1 MISQYFI
8 SGVWTSSYFFVLELS
23 LCAAILSFSKKT
35 ITWQRS
41 AVTLG
46 ILVLIILFVP
56 SFPPDE
62 FVEAHKYLSA
72 TLEILLLVG
81 LFMSV
86 AFLMRFTFRLSWAK
100 MVFCAIAAYSIQ
112 NLMYNIVSLTVDPLM
127 EAGFSKDVIIY
138 FQEPISLV
146 LCGTLSFLLRS
157 KLHSIGSIEM
167 NNGTLLGILLL
178 AILEYA
184 ILGHLVENVKSYYL
198 FIYKCYAMTA
208 DLLILYLQ
216 FSLLAKQS
224 YKRKYYMTQ
233 MLWEKDK
240 RNYEIKKSTIED
252 MNQRVHEAHPCHCRS
267 LYEQGI
273 PDSAGILR
281 QGL

>member
-1 MISQYFI
+1 MAFSLWCNETGLCKTDKFDG
-8 SGVWTSSYFFVLELS
+8 SLFDVLVRIRL
-23 LCAAILSFSKKT
+23 LKIDF
-35 ITWQRS
+35 
-41 AVTLG
+41 G
-46 ILVLIILFVP
+46 IGEVS

-62 FVEAHKYLSA
+62 FVGSHKYLSA
-72 TLEILLLVG
+72 TLEILLLVS

-86 AFLMRFTFRLSWAK
+86 AFLMKFTFRLSWAK

-112 NLMYNIVSLTVDPLM
+112 NLMYNIASIAVDSLT
-127 EAGFSKDVIIY
+127 EAGFSRKTIVY

-146 LCGTLSFLLRS
+146 LCGTLSFLFRS
-157 KLHSIGSIEM
+157 KFHSIGSIEM

-178 AILEYA
+178 AIPECA
-184 ILGHLVENVKSYYL
+184 ILGNFIENVKSNYL
-198 FIYKCYAMTA
+198 FIYKCYEMTA

-224 YKRKYYMTQ
+224 
-233 MLWEKDK
+233 L
-240 RNYEIKKSTIED
+240 
-252 MNQRVHEAHPCHCRS
+252 H
-267 LYEQGI
+267 EQGI